1 VRIGANVET
10 VSVPACIY
18 RRGSAA
24 PTIQSYRRAVDTWV
38 EGIMLRIAPLWAL
51 TGWLVLVAVNI
62 GLAIAVSLSG
72 AL

>member
-1 VRIGANVET
+1 M
-10 VSVPACIY
+10 
-18 RRGSAA
+18 
-24 PTIQSYRRAVDTWV
+24 

-51 TGWLVLVAVNI
+51 TGWIVLVAVNI